1 MRDINICL
9 CQSSIA
15 AFTRYSKNNREDGTR
30 VGDRQCHT
38 PAGCLQWRIHTTPLP
53 LSQGLD
59 DPPASP
65 YLKVWIRHCSV
76 HLTPCKGI
84 QDSLGFWISRRG
96 FRIPVTGFQ
105 YLSVELGSWIPIVS
119 GIPDSLS
126 SIPHSKTQD
135 SGFHTLTW
143 GDTSLLSLRVTQ
155 RNLFG
160 EEVQKKITLSTS
172 PTNRNEF

>member
-1 MRDINICL
+1 MKILFALVCVCL
-9 CQSSIA
+9 CESSIA

-76 HLTPCKGI
+76 RLTPCKGI

-126 SIPHSKTQD
+126 SIPHSK
-135 SGFHTLTW
+135 
-143 GDTSLLSLRVTQ
+143 
-155 RNLFG
+155 
-160 EEVQKKITLSTS
+160 I
-172 PTNRNEF
+172 